1 MRTKILL
8 SLSES
13 DLKDLRSGYNV
24 DVYLGTDLLGMGILG
39 YVYPNPNGELHI
51 DDLTLSINYYA
62 PDADYYE
69 VGHKRK

>member
-1 MRTKILL
+1 MKAKILL

-13 DLKDLRSGYNV
+13 DLNALRSGYNV

-39 YVYPNPNGELHI
+39 YVYPNPSGELHI

-62 PDADYYE
+62 PDADDYAVE
-69 VGHKRK
+69 RKRK